1 MAARIARAFEES
13 RSWPTSVNV
22 ASNCKYDRPMTEMT
36 DTASGWLAREELESV
51 RGRMPILYVDA
62 VPVRVDETGVV
73 TRVGLLLRMGADGTV
88 SRALVSG
95 RVLYQERIRDA
106 LMRHLEKDLGPVAL
120 PRVPASPQPFTVA
133 EYFPTPGVTPYHDPR
148 QHAVS
153 LAYLVP
159 VAGDCRP
166 RQDALDLVWF
176 TPEEAASPQVQQEM
190 TGGQGVLLKQALAHV
205 GRLF

>member
-1 MAARIARAFEES
+1 
-13 RSWPTSVNV
+13 
-22 ASNCKYDRPMTEMT
+22 
-36 DTASGWLAREELESV
+36 
-51 RGRMPILYVDA
+51 MPILYVDA
-62 VPVRVDETGVV
+62 VPVRVDEVGVV
-73 TRVGLLLRMGADGTV
+73 VSVGLLLRIGSDGTV

-95 RVLYQERIRDA
+95 RVLHHERIRDA
-106 LMRHLEKDLGPVAL
+106 LVRHLEKDLGPVAL
-120 PRVPASPQPFTVA
+120 PRVPPSPQPFTIA

-153 LAYLVP
+153 LAYVVP

-190 TGGQGVLLKQALAHV
+190 TGGQGVLLKQALAYV
-205 GRLF
+205 GRLP

>member
-1 MAARIARAFEES
+1 MIE
-13 RSWPTSVNV
+13 N
-22 ASNCKYDRPMTEMT
+22 TET
-36 DTASGWLAREELESV
+36 VPGWLAPDELESM

-73 TRVGLLLRMGADGTV
+73 THVGLLLRISADGAV

-95 RVLYQERIRDA
+95 RVLHHERIRDA

-120 PRVPASPQPFTVA
+120 PHIPASPQPFTVA
-133 EYFPTPGVTPYHDPR
+133 EYFPTAGVTPYHDPR

-153 LAYLVP
+153 LAYIVP
-159 VAGDCRP
+159 VVGDCRP

-176 TPEEAASPQVQQEM
+176 TPEEAASPMVQQEM
-190 TGGQGVLLKQALAHV
+190 IGGQGVLLKQALASV
-205 GRLF
+205 GRLP